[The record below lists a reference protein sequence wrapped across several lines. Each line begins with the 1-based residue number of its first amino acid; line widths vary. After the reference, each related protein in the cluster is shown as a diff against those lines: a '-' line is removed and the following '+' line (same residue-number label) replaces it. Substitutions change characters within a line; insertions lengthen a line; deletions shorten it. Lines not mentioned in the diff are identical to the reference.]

1 MRKVILIILSFLS
14 INSVLFGQNKLDIA
28 PFDQCGFR
36 IGTEEREVLYPGY
49 KERIDAILKKAAE
62 EGKLNRGDGDLYTI
76 NVVVHIVYKKEA
88 ENLDDSIILNQI
100 KILNDDFRR
109 TNADANN
116 VRSIYDDIV
125 TDANIEFKLDRIIRV
140 STTKIFK
147 GNLRSL
153 AGYDK
158 IKKTISGGSDAIDP
172 VHYLNIWVGNLQPP
186 IPGSLLFGYAYPPA
200 DLPNWPDGNSAP
212 SPGLEGVVIDYRAFG
227 SNNPNQFP
235 APFNTLF
242 KIKGRTPTHE
252 VGHYLGLRHIWADK
266 GNLLTGA
273 PKCNGEDDGADDTPF
288 CGNNSQLE
296 GCDTTKNTCRR
307 NQPGDLPDMFEN
319 YMDYSREECQN
330 SFTKDQI
337 SIMRS
342 VLENERADLIETST
356 AITNVKYVNELLVFP
371 NPSNGQIIVKAKILP
386 INIQVFDLLGKL
398 VFENNKPL
406 LVNKIDLN
414 TAKGI
419 YFVKTEFSNGI
430 ATEKII
436 VE

>member
-1 MRKVILIILSFLS
+1 MRKIILIILSFLS

-109 TNADANN
+109 RNADANN

-252 VGHYLGLRHIWADK
+252 VGHYLGLRHIWGDK
-266 GNLLTGA
+266 LPNQ
-273 PKCNGEDDGADDTPF
+273 NGCSVDDGCED
-288 CGNNSQLE
+288 
-296 GCDTTKNTCRR
+296 
-307 NQPGDLPDMFEN
+307 
-319 YMDYSREECQN
+319 
-330 SFTKDQI
+330 I
-337 SIMRS
+337 
-342 VLENERADLIETST
+342 
-356 AITNVKYVNELLVFP
+356 LLM
-371 NPSNGQIIVKAKILP
+371 
-386 INIQVFDLLGKL
+386 LGK
-398 VFENNKPL
+398 
-406 LVNKIDLN
+406 
-414 TAKGI
+414 
-419 YFVKTEFSNGI
+419 FS
-430 ATEKII
+430 
-436 VE
+436 VRRL